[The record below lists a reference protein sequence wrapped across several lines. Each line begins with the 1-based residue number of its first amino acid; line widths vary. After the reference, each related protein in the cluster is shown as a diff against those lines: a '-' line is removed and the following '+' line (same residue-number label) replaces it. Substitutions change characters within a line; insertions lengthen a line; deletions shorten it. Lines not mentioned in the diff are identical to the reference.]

1 MNYKQNLAAYC
12 QSITLV
18 WQLDS
23 NKRGA
28 RVARYIS
35 KALLHPVAS
44 LKWALALRD
53 SKELYH
59 WFSLNPRLLLKPARH
74 YISRKYN
81 FAVRSKIIFNHY
93 AILNNFLSPPSFE
106 FLALGNPI
114 LLADIVGKNGGG
126 YQILLGKTDSREGEL
141 FLQLRDTKQCREVYW
156 FVFSFKIYEDQTGIE
171 IGCIQGPKDKDA
183 RELVKRATKELY
195 GIRPRN
201 LLADALYA
209 LAKNWN
215 LTKHSGV
222 CNKSRIYNGDKTHA
236 DYDAFW
242 LELGGTPGKNGM
254 FHLPTELRHHQLSE
268 VSSHHRAE
276 YRRRIKLREDM
287 SKQISIATKAIGP
300 RSQTA
305 EARFCLHK
313 LPIVYK
319 PQSIEL
325 AGSS

>member
-1 MNYKQNLAAYC
+1 MQAGGKVSYKQYLDTYC
-12 QSITLV
+12 QSIALV

-53 SKELYH
+53 STELYH

-74 YISRKYN
+74 YINRKYT
-81 FAVRSKIIFNHY
+81 FALRSKIIFNHY
-93 AILNNFLSPPSFE
+93 AILNNFLSQPSFE
-106 FLALGNPI
+106 FLALGNSI
-114 LLADIVGKNGGG
+114 LLADLVGKNGGG

-141 FLQLRDTKQCREVYW
+141 FLQLRDSTQCREVYR
-156 FVFSFKIYEDQTGIE
+156 FVFSFNIYEDQTGIE
-171 IGCIQGPKDKDA
+171 IGCIQGPEDKDA
-183 RELVKRATKELY
+183 RELIKRATKELY

-209 LAKNWN
+209 LARMWN

-222 CNKSRIYNGDKTHA
+222 CNKSRIYNGYKTHA

-242 LELGGTPGKNGM
+242 LELGGTLGKNGM
-254 FHLPTELRHHQLSE
+254 FHLPTELRHHQISE
-268 VSSHHRAE
+268 VKSHHRSE
-276 YRRRIKLREDM
+276 YRRRIKLREYLG
-287 SKQISIATKAIGP
+287 KQVSIAAKAIGT
-300 RSQTA
+300 SLTI
-305 EARFCLHK
+305 L
-313 LPIVYK
+313 
-319 PQSIEL
+319 
-325 AGSS
+325 